1 MFPIIHPIPFIPRKY
16 DFNELEKDL
25 SILIRE
31 YPFLKL
37 NIIGRSVLNQP
48 IYEIVFG
55 VGERKIHWNGSFH
68 ANEWITTCVIMKM
81 IGWLCQTITLKE
93 LPFHKELL
101 DLFNQNTL
109 SIVPMVNP
117 DGVNLV
123 INEHVENKEY
133 FSFVNQI
140 NEGNEG
146 FTGWKANIR
155 GVDLNNQFPANW
167 EIEKERKKPKTF
179 APRDYPG
186 DAPLT
191 EPEAIA
197 MSNLAIE
204 RKFDLILALHTQGR
218 EFYWGY
224 NHLEPP
230 ISEVYANYF
239 SSISPYRAVK
249 TIDSHAGYKD
259 WYIQEFRKPGFT
271 LELGKGINPLPL
283 SMFESIFAETF
294 PILLASLFNLENYY
308 LNQFFKSQ
316 LYK

>member
-1 MFPIIHPIPFIPRKY
+1 MYYKSQINSFIPRSY
-16 DFNELEKDL
+16 NFTELEKDI
-25 SILIRE
+25 SINKQL
-31 YPFLKL
+31 YPFLTL

-48 IYEIVFG
+48 IYEIIFG
-55 VGERKIHWNGSFH
+55 SGERKIHWNGSFH
-68 ANEWITTCVIMKM
+68 ANEWITSCILMKKLE
-81 IGWLCQTITLKE
+81 WLCQTVSNKD
-93 LPFHKELL
+93 LPFHKEILA
-101 DLFNQNTL
+101 LFHQNTL

-123 INEHVENKEY
+123 VNGRIEDEEYMNYVNGLNAENDD
-133 FSFVNQI
+133 FM
-140 NEGNEG
+140 
-146 FTGWKANIR
+146 GWKANIR

-204 RKFDLILALHTQGR
+204 RNFDLILALHTQGK

-224 NHLEPP
+224 DNLEPD
-230 ISEVYANYF
+230 ISVAFAKYFSEV
-239 SSISPYRAVK
+239 SPFKSVK

-271 LELGKGINPLPL
+271 FELGKGINPLPL
-283 SMFESIFAETF
+283 SMFATIYAETF
-294 PILLASLFNLENYY
+294 PILLASLYKLE
-308 LNQFFKSQ
+308 
-316 LYK
+316 